1 MSRSPG
7 RPEFEWPRSSFIFC
21 RCKGSQEPLTLR
33 VLEYEDYR
41 QNVLDGKTL
50 GPLHWAG
57 FPERDLLRN
66 WGQPTIPYATLAA
79 TVLVQLNEGRVSMR
93 QWPIFL
99 EEQPVLVW
107 LLGYPLAAAPG
118 QPWDMDPRA
127 SLPANSIARVKS
139 TRASTSSAQ
148 PPNAST
154 ARPWLWASSV
164 PIYGINT
171 RLPTAIRSSTC

>member
-1 MSRSPG
+1 MTGIPIVTPWSNLWKRLTRSDRLP
-7 RPEFEWPRSSFIFC
+7 PRHD
-21 RCKGSQEPLTLR
+21 LHTLWCER
-33 VLEYEDYR
+33 AQLQHCFR
-41 QNVLDGKTL
+41 TAPTALRLLDLL

-99 EEQPVLVW
+99 EEQPVSVW

-118 QPWDMDPRA
+118 RPWDMDPRA
-127 SLPANSIARVKS
+127 SLPANSIARVKP

-148 PPNAST
+148 PPEAST
-154 ARPWLWASSV
+154 
-164 PIYGINT
+164 
-171 RLPTAIRSSTC
+171 IRSSIC